1 MRSIPD
7 GVLGEVEEGEAPEGA
22 DGVGDPLELAAL
34 EVEVL
39 EAGVEAAHRVVGQG
53 EVVVGQLERLEAEG
67 DEGVVGHEL
76 DAVAAEVEQADE
88 PQRTQG
94 LHRHIPEQCILS
106 LRYLYIKQVFLS
118 LSEIPALRYLYNYT
132 RYGL

>member
-1 MRSIPD
+1 MLKTVPD
-7 GVLGEVEEGEAPEGA
+7 GVLRQVQEGEALERP
-22 DGVGDPLELAAL
+22 DGVRDLLELAAL
-34 EVEVL
+34 QVEVL
-39 EAGVEAAHRVVGQG
+39 EAGVEAAHRVVGEG

-94 LHRHIPEQCILS
+94 LHWHIPEQCGQKL
-106 LRYLYIKQVFLS
+106 
-118 LSEIPALRYLYNYT
+118 T
-132 RYGL
+132 